1 MLSSINNLIS
11 FFFLL
16 INKLYYI
23 MANSGKITQI
33 IGPVVDVAF
42 EKENTLP
49 EILNALE
56 IPKDDGSSLTLEVQQ
71 HLR

>member
-1 MLSSINNLIS
+1 
-11 FFFLL
+11 
-16 INKLYYI
+16 

-49 EILNALE
+49 EILNAL
-56 IPKDDGSSLTLEVQQ
+56 
-71 HLR
+71 